1 MEEKNNFT
9 AYKSSTLTTSTLLL
23 LWYFLDINL
32 LEVSFFKELGLENKK
47 AISHLPF
54 MLVGLQL
61 YFLIESILEYKKIK
75 KEKSGQL
82 KFQFGFMIGFLL
94 VSIITSYPK
103 LIENTLFA
111 STTRVDL
118 IVPII
123 SGIFIVFSLSWIK
136 DSLEII
142 RTFYKFRGTVY
153 FGMFIPLI
161 IFIIII
167 LLTIVFFL
175 HYSSKLEFYNL
186 GVLSISM
193 IIIYTFFTK
202 KENLFSKEKITE
214 LDKLNKSLN
223 RQVEVSESIKV
234 NNYEETLKKIK
245 SDKKEHKEIMKLIKN
260 EDETRAKN
268 LNSRFKFNEEIQL
281 QLNKNGAIKLEKP
294 TDDNVVHFEM
304 FDKSTGDIIEQ
315 LEIKFEYLELASKKI
330 NPPEN
335 KEDVNDFIYNLVWK
349 AYELQKFS
357 NVDNKNELLMELA
370 YDGELEQLKELLKD
384 DEIDVDY
391 IAKNSWSP
399 LLIATANGHY
409 GTVKLLL
416 EKAAEPNISNALGA
430 SSLHFAAKYG
440 KKSLCKLLIKYNA
453 DINHRDMEGNTPL
466 IKAVEKDDFEIV
478 ELLIENNANVSV
490 KSNNNMTAFDYAKKR
505 RNGKIC
511 RILKKTSK

>member
-1 MEEKNNFT
+1 MEEENNFT
-9 AYKSSTLTTSTLLL
+9 TYKSLTLITSVLLL

-47 AISHLPF
+47 VIPYLPS

-75 KEKSGQL
+75 KEKSNQL
-82 KFQFGFMIGFLL
+82 KIQFGFIIIFLL
-94 VSIITSYPK
+94 VTIITSYPK

-123 SGIFIVFSLSWIK
+123 SGIFIVFSLSGIK
-136 DSLEII
+136 DSLKII

-153 FGMFIPLI
+153 FDMFIPLI

-167 LLTIVFFL
+167 LLTVVFFL

-193 IIIYTFFTK
+193 IIIYIFFTK
-202 KENLFSKEKITE
+202 KETLFSKEKITE
-214 LDKLNKSLN
+214 LDKLNKYLN
-223 RQVEVSESIKV
+223 RQVEVSESIKAS
-234 NNYEETLKKIK
+234 NDGETLKKIK
-245 SDKKEHKEIMKLIKN
+245 SDKKEHKEIMRLIKN

-268 LNSRFKFNEEIQL
+268 LNYRFKFHEEIQL
-281 QLNKNGAIKLEKP
+281 QLNKNGAIKLEKT

-304 FDKSTGDIIEQ
+304 FDKSTGEIIEQ

-335 KEDVNDFIYNLVWK
+335 KEDVNDFINNLVWK

-370 YDGELEQLKELLKD
+370 HDGELEQLKELLKD

-430 SSLHFAAKYG
+430 SPLHFATKYG
-440 KKSLCKLLIKYNA
+440 KISLCRLLIKYNA
-453 DINHRDMEGNTPL
+453 DINQKDMEGNTPL
-466 IKAVEKDDFEIV
+466 IKAVEKDYFEIV
-478 ELLIENNANVSV
+478 EFLIENNADVSL

-505 RNGKIC
+505 KNGKIC
-511 RILKKTSK
+511 RILKKVSK

>member
-9 AYKSSTLTTSTLLL
+9 AYKSSTLISSVLLL
-23 LWYFLDINL
+23 LWYFFDINL
-32 LEVSFFKELGLENKK
+32 LEISFFKELGLENKK
-47 AISHLPF
+47 AIPYLPF

-75 KEKSGQL
+75 KEKSNQL
-82 KFQFGFMIGFLL
+82 KIQFGFIIVFLL
-94 VSIITSYPK
+94 VSTITSYPK

-123 SGIFIVFSLSWIK
+123 TGIFIVFSLSKIK

-142 RTFYKFRGTVY
+142 RTFYKFRGAVY

-193 IIIYTFFTK
+193 IIIYIFFTK

-214 LDKLNKSLN
+214 LDKLNKYLN
-223 RQVEVSESIKV
+223 RKVEVSESIKAS
-234 NNYEETLKKIK
+234 NYEETLKKIK
-245 SDKKEHKEIMKLIKN
+245 SDKKEHKEIMDLIKN

-268 LNSRFKFNEEIQL
+268 LNYRFKFNKEI
-281 QLNKNGAIKLEKP
+281 QLNKNGAIKREET
-294 TDDNVVHFEM
+294 TDDDNAVHFEM
-304 FDKSTGDIIEQ
+304 FDKSTGEIIEQ

-335 KEDVNDFIYNLVWK
+335 EEDVNDFINNLVWK

-357 NVDNKNELLMELA
+357 TVDNKNELLMKLA
-370 YDGELEQLKELLKD
+370 YAGELERLKELLKD

-391 IAKNSWSP
+391 VAENSWSP

-416 EKAAEPNISNALGA
+416 EKAAEPNISNALGI
-430 SSLHFAAKYG
+430 SPLHFAAKYG
-440 KKSLCKLLIKYNA
+440 KKSLCRLLIKYNA
-453 DINHRDMEGNTPL
+453 DINQKDMEGNTPL
-466 IKAVEKDDFEIV
+466 IKAVEKDYFEIV
-478 ELLIENNANVSV
+478 EFLIENNADVSL

-505 RNGKIC
+505 NNGKIC
-511 RILKKTSK
+511 RILKKASK